1 MSKHLANLDEGQII
15 NHICHFPD
23 KEKKILASY
32 IIVELHTLYS
42 PGCTVPRWEEDVGY
56 VKLCC
61 LSLNQR
67 HDDFPGK
74 IVLQGL
80 AHMDSKESTDNDF
93 YWEIQ
98 S

>member
-1 MSKHLANLDEGQII
+1 MYPEHFEEGQII

-23 KEKKILASY
+23 EEKKVLASY
-32 IIVELHTLYS
+32 IIVEVHAAYS
-42 PGCTVPRWEEDVGY
+42 PRCAVPRWEEDEGY
-56 VKLCC
+56 IKLCC
-61 LSLNQR
+61 LSLNQMYGNT
-67 HDDFPGK
+67 PGK